1 MSNTSPLLDP
11 AVVQRLAGELSA
23 RDTWSR
29 RALLDIQRERLS
41 SLLAY
46 EVAESRYYATRS
58 ARSGTA
64 HL

>member
-1 MSNTSPLLDP
+1 MSNTSRLLDP

-41 SLLAY
+41 RLLAY
-46 EVAESRYYATRS
+46 AVAE
-58 ARSGTA
+58 
-64 HL
+64 